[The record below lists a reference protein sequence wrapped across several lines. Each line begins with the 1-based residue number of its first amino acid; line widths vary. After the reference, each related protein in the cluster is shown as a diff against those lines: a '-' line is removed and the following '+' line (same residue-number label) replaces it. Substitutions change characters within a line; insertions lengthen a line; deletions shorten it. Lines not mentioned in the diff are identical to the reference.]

1 MVLPQRQGQ
10 RLGGFALPW
19 LVVLL
24 GACQHNTP
32 GLKVYPL
39 SRTEPHDAI
48 AVVNQPDG
56 YGLHI
61 WIDADTR
68 TTGMC
73 KPRWNAD
80 PARLFNGNGS
90 APFSSGLASREE
102 FFQVVRNKRVQQLL
116 RSESEALCNARAPKA
131 SFQWVEP
138 PTQESE
144 VVIEPLP
151 PLDRADLL
159 PDTSALRRE
168 ERQMLQGEP
177 ATTP

>member
-1 MVLPQRQGQ
+1 
-10 RLGGFALPW
+10 
-19 LVVLL
+19 
-24 GACQHNTP
+24 
-32 GLKVYPL
+32 
-39 SRTEPHDAI
+39 
-48 AVVNQPDG
+48 
-56 YGLHI
+56 
-61 WIDADTR
+61 
-68 TTGMC
+68 MC

-168 ERQMLQGEP
+168 EQQMLQGEP